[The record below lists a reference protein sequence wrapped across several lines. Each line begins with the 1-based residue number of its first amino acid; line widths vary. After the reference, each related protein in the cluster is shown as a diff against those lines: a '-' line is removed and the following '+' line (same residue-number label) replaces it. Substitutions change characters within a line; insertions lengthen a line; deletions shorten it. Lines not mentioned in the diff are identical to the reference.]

1 MKHMSAASSPCLPTC
16 RLQPLL
22 RCLLPVAG
30 CYCVLCCAVFVCAQV
45 NHRDEWLQCLR
56 ATFDAMDAD
65 KDGRLKPSE
74 ILEALRDK
82 LPEAEVRP
90 GQGQARRGGAAL
102 EQGRSQGV
110 LDSLAK
116 LTGTEYHG
124 RCRCSCC
131 RRVSVPGRS

>member
-1 MKHMSAASSPCLPTC
+1 M
-16 RLQPLL
+16 
-22 RCLLPVAG
+22 
-30 CYCVLCCAVFVCAQV
+30 AQV

-90 GQGQARRGGAAL
+90 GPGGRG
-102 EQGRSQGV
+102 
-110 LDSLAK
+110 
-116 LTGTEYHG
+116 H
-124 RCRCSCC
+124 
-131 RRVSVPGRS
+131 

>member
-1 MKHMSAASSPCLPTC
+1 MS
-16 RLQPLL
+16 
-22 RCLLPVAG
+22 VAG
-30 CYCVLCCAVFVCAQV
+30 CLPLAAAACCAALVAAQV

-90 GQGQARRGGAAL
+90 GQGGRGHFEKDAHRL
-102 EQGRSQGV
+102 
-110 LDSLAK
+110 
-116 LTGTEYHG
+116 
-124 RCRCSCC
+124 C
-131 RRVSVPGRS
+131 